1 MFLSSQ
7 VANFFELDESRMNAE
22 DAATDAPEF
31 LDCFVRDL
39 VLMYIGA

>member
-1 MFLSSQ
+1 MFLSNQ
-7 VANFFELDESRMNAE
+7 VANFFELDVSVMNAE
-22 DAATDAPEF
+22 DAATNTPEF